1 MVAGRPSRRCFMERA
16 GRMAREL
23 TGRHVLAITLTAFG
37 VVIGVNL
44 RLAVKAVGTFPGVE
58 VSNSYVASQV
68 FDRERTAQ
76 AALGWTVT
84 PAYDGRDL
92 TLMIRDRAGNP
103 APLST
108 LAVTVGRPTHG
119 REDVRPT
126 FTYHDGLFRAPLT
139 LAPGQWNIRLTAT
152 ARDGTT
158 FRQRID
164 HYAGDRVK

>member
-1 MVAGRPSRRCFMERA
+1 MVAGPQSRRCFMERA

-44 RLAVKAVGTFPGVE
+44 LLAVKAVGTFPGVE
-58 VSNSYVASQV
+58 VRNSYVASQV
-68 FDRERTAQ
+68 FDRDRSAQ

-84 PAYDGRDL
+84 PEYDGRDL

-103 APLST
+103 APVAT
-108 LAVTVGRPTHG
+108 LDVTVGRPTHV
-119 REDVRPT
+119 REDVTPA
-126 FTYHDGLFRAPLT
+126 FTYHNGLFRTALT